1 MSKKNVIMVVNPVSG
16 GVNKASLINQVSH
29 YAKYLNLNLYCF
41 ETTGTD
47 DLQKLRTYYQQFHPE
62 RVIIAG
68 GDGTIKLVAE
78 ALEQYDVIFGILAVG
93 SANGLATDLGLTK
106 AQEENIAIAFDESYV
121 EIDYITIN
129 GKMCIHLSD
138 LGLNA
143 DLIKNYEKSAVRGKL
158 GYALQVF
165 KTLLHAGKSFQV
177 SITNDE
183 QLIETKA
190 QMIVIANSQKYG
202 TGVVINPI
210 GIMSDGKFELIIL
223 RRINF
228 SVFLKIIMGKI
239 PISSGHVTVI
249 STDKAMI
256 AINKPTSFQ
265 TDGEYCGKETQL
277 NIAISNKK
285 IKIAVLKTQTQVT

>member
-1 MSKKNVIMVVNPVSG
+1 MSKKNVIMVVNPISG
-16 GVNKASLINQVSH
+16 GVNKAGLIDQVSH
-29 YAKYLNLNLYCF
+29 YAKYLNINLYCF
-41 ETTGTD
+41 ETTGID
-47 DLQKLRTYYQQFHPE
+47 DLEKLRDYYQQFHPE

-78 ALEQYDVIFGILAVG
+78 ALEQYDVIFGILPVG

-106 AQEENIAIAFDESYV
+106 TQEENIAIAFEDSFV

-129 GKMCIHLSD
+129 DKMCIHLSD

-143 DLIKNYEKSAVRGKL
+143 DLIKNYEKSAVRGKV
-158 GYALQVF
+158 GYALQIF
-165 KTLLHAGKSFQV
+165 KTLMNAGKSFHV
-177 SITNDE
+177 SIKNDE

-223 RRINF
+223 RKITF
-228 SVFLKIIMGKI
+228 SVFLKIVMGKI

-256 AINKPTSFQ
+256 SINKPTSFQ
-265 TDGEYCGKETQL
+265 IDGEYCNKETQL
-277 NIAISNKK
+277 KIAISTKK
-285 IKIAVLKTQTQVT
+285 LKVAILKTAVI

>member
-1 MSKKNVIMVVNPVSG
+1 MSKKNVIMVVNPISG
-16 GVNKASLINQVSH
+16 GVNKAGLIDQVSH
-29 YAKYLNLNLYCF
+29 YAKYLNINLYCF
-41 ETTGTD
+41 ETTGID
-47 DLQKLRTYYQQFHPE
+47 DLEKLRDYYQQFHPE

-78 ALEQYDVIFGILAVG
+78 ALEQYDVIFGILPVG

-106 AQEENIAIAFDESYV
+106 TQEENIAIAFEDSFV
-121 EIDYITIN
+121 EIDYIMIN
-129 GKMCIHLSD
+129 DKMCIHLSD

-143 DLIKNYEKSAVRGKL
+143 DLIKNYEKSAVRGKV
-158 GYALQVF
+158 GYALQIF
-165 KTLLHAGKSFQV
+165 KTLMNAGKSFHV
-177 SITNDE
+177 SIKNDE

-223 RRINF
+223 RKITF
-228 SVFLKIIMGKI
+228 SVFFKIVMGKI

-256 AINKPTSFQ
+256 SINKPTSFQ
-265 TDGEYCGKETQL
+265 IDGEYCNKETQL
-277 NIAISNKK
+277 KIAISTKK
-285 IKIAVLKTQTQVT
+285 LKVAILKTAVT